1 MWVGSK
7 SFIEVG
13 EVDWQGMVASHP
25 AFYLKDGG

>member
-7 SFIEVG
+7 SFIEVD